1 MIMLV
6 TVPVVM
12 PMICAYNVEVDL
24 DVELQVGIRG
34 RNLRSVA

>member
-1 MIMLV
+1 MLV

-24 DVELQVGIRG
+24 DAELEVDLDVELEVD
-34 RNLRSVA
+34 LDVE